1 MTYVTIRCNYFPY
14 NYDIMERKQFEM
26 ENELFVSMPVK
37 KAYFKLA
44 LPVVLGMAVS
54 LVYNLVDTWFI
65 AGTQNT
71 ALVAGVSLCAPVFTL
86 MVAFGDIFGL
96 GGSTA
101 ISRLLGQKRNRD
113 AAGVSVFSIYAAILL
128 GIAVAALMLIFRLP
142 LLHLLGAREDTIA
155 YASSYFIWLALGA
168 PAIILNIVPGNLLR
182 TEGLAKEA
190 MFCTVIG
197 ALINIVLDPIFIF
210 ALGFGAGGAAAA
222 TVLSNVISDILLFST
237 IYHKAKF
244 LSIHLRDFVVSSA
257 VLRDIL
263 FIGIPASI
271 TNLMQSLAILLTNR
285 FLLPYGTGQVAAY
298 GIAMKVNMVCIL
310 ILVGFAFGAQPLLGY
325 NFGAGNRARLKEI
338 IRFDIMIQIITA
350 SFFALISLFFAP
362 LLIRLFMQD
371 PAVVTAGA
379 QILRCVMLSAPAVG
393 IILVC
398 TTLFQAEGKS
408 LPALILAISRQGV
421 VLVLCLVVMSH
432 SFGYIGVLLSQALSD
447 LITLGI
453 ALLFLR
459 AGSKPESSEPV

>member
-1 MTYVTIRCNYFPY
+1 
-14 NYDIMERKQFEM
+14 M

-101 ISRLLGQKRNRD
+101 ISRLLGQKRNQD
-113 AAGVSVFSIYAAILL
+113 AAGVSAFCIYAAILL
-128 GIAVAALMLIFRLP
+128 GIAVAVLMLVFRLP
-142 LLHLLGAREDTIA
+142 ILHLLGAGSDTIT
-155 YASSYFIWLALGA
+155 YASSYYTWLALGA

-190 MFCTVIG
+190 MLCTIIG
-197 ALINIVLDPIFIF
+197 ALINVILDPIFIF
-210 ALGFGAGGAAAA
+210 TLGFGAGGAAAA
-222 TVLSNVISDILLFST
+222 TVLSNVISDILLFAT
-237 IYHKAKF
+237 IHQKAKF
-244 LSIHLRDFVVSSA
+244 LSIHLHDFAVSA
-257 VLRDIL
+257 PVLRDIL
-263 FIGIPASI
+263 FIGIPASV
-271 TNLMQSLAILLTNR
+271 TNLMQSLAILLINR

-325 NFGAGNRARLKEI
+325 NFGAGNQDRLKEI
-338 IRFDIMIQIITA
+338 IRFDILVQFITA
-350 SFFALISLFFAP
+350 SVFALISFVWAP
-362 LLIRLFMQD
+362 SLIRLFMQD
-371 PAVVTAGA
+371 PAVVGAGA

-421 VLVLCLVVMSH
+421 VLVLCLVLMSH

-447 LITLGI
+447 LITLGT
-453 ALLFLR
+453 ALLFLYR
-459 AGSKPESSEPV
+459 GSKTKSSAPV

>member
-1 MTYVTIRCNYFPY
+1 
-14 NYDIMERKQFEM
+14 M
-26 ENELFVSMPVK
+26 ENELFVSMPVR

-54 LVYNLVDTWFI
+54 LIYNLVDTWFI

-71 ALVAGVSLCAPVFTL
+71 ALVAGVSLCAPIFTL

-101 ISRLLGQKRNRD
+101 ISRLLGQKREQD
-113 AAGVSVFSIYAAILL
+113 AAGVSVFSIYAAVLL
-128 GIAVAALMLIFRLP
+128 GIAVAVLMLVFRLP
-142 LLHLLGAREDTIA
+142 ILHLLGARSDTIA
-155 YASSYFIWLALGA
+155 YASSYYIWLALGA
-168 PAIILNIVPGNLLR
+168 PAIILNIVPCNLLR

-190 MFCTVIG
+190 MLCTVIG

-210 ALGFGAGGAAAA
+210 SLGFGAGGAAAA
-222 TVLSNVISDILLFST
+222 TVLSNVISDILLFAT

-244 LSIHLRDFVVSSA
+244 LSIDLRDFAVSA
-257 VLRDIL
+257 PVLRDIL

-325 NFGAGNRARLKEI
+325 NYGAGNRTRLKAI
-338 IRFDIMIQIITA
+338 IRFDIRVQVITA
-350 SFFALISLFFAP
+350 SAFALISFICAP
-362 LLIRLFMQD
+362 ALIRLFMHD
-371 PAVVTAGA
+371 PTVVTAGA
-379 QILRCVMLSAPAVG
+379 MILRCVMLSAPAVG

-408 LPALILAISRQGV
+408 LPALILAISRQGL
-421 VLVLCLVVMSH
+421 VLVFCLVVMSH
-432 SFGYIGVLLSQALSD
+432 SFGYIGVLLSQAVSD
-447 LITLGI
+447 VITLGI

-459 AGSKPESSEPV
+459 SGSRAKYSVPV

>member
-1 MTYVTIRCNYFPY
+1 
-14 NYDIMERKQFEM
+14 M

-37 KAYFKLA
+37 KTYFKLA

-101 ISRLLGQKRNRD
+101 ISRLLGQKRNQD
-113 AAGVSVFSIYAAILL
+113 AAGVSVFCIYAAILL
-128 GIAVAALMLIFRLP
+128 GIAVAVLMLIFRLP
-142 LLHLLGAREDTIA
+142 ILHLLGARSDTIN
-155 YASSYFIWLALGA
+155 YASSYYVWLALGA

-190 MFCTVIG
+190 MLCTIIG
-197 ALINIVLDPIFIF
+197 ALINVILDPIFIF
-210 ALGFGAGGAAAA
+210 TLGFGAGGAAAA
-222 TVLSNVISDILLFST
+222 TVLSNVISDILLFVT
-237 IYHKAKF
+237 LHQKAKF
-244 LSIHLRDFVVSSA
+244 LSISLHDFAVSA
-257 VLRDIL
+257 PVLRDIL

-325 NFGAGNRARLKEI
+325 NYGAGNRDRLKEI
-338 IRFDIMIQIITA
+338 IRFDIQIQVITA
-350 SFFALISLFFAP
+350 SVFALISFVSAP
-362 LLIRLFMQD
+362 ALIRLFMQD
-371 PAVVTAGA
+371 SAVVSAGA
-379 QILRCVMLSAPAVG
+379 LILRCVMLSAPAIG

-408 LPALILAISRQGV
+408 LPALILAISRQGI
-421 VLVLCLVVMSH
+421 VLVLCLVGMSH
-432 SFGYIGVLLSQALSD
+432 FFGYIGVLLSQTASD
-447 LITLGI
+447 VITLGI
-453 ALLFLR
+453 ALLLMR
-459 AGSKPESSEPV
+459 TGSRVKASEAV